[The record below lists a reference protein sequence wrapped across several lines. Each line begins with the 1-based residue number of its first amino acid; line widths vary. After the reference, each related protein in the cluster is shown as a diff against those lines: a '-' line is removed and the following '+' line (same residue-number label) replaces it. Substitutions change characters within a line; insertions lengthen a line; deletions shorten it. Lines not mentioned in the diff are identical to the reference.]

1 LWARRSWKELCQFP
15 KPSGQR
21 LVDNMPL
28 AKRIIPC
35 LDVKNGRVVKGRHF
49 VDLRD
54 AGEPVELAS
63 LYRDQGADEL
73 VFLDITASI
82 EKRNI
87 RLNMVREAASVLD
100 IPFTVGGGIRSLAD
114 VREILCS
121 GADKVAVNTAAVE
134 NPSLITEIADIF
146 GQQCVVVA
154 IDAGR
159 VVQNAKERFQVRTY
173 GARTETQLDALDWAR
188 RCEDMGAGEIL
199 LTSIDR
205 DGTLDGFDLP
215 LTRAVC
221 SAVGLPIIASGGC
234 GTLDHFVEVFTRT
247 SADAAL
253 AASVFHYRW
262 FTVPEVKEHLRRS
275 GVQTRL

>member
-1 LWARRSWKELCQFP
+1 
-15 KPSGQR
+15 
-21 LVDNMPL
+21 MPL

-35 LDVKNGRVVKGRHF
+35 LDVKDGRVVKGRHF
-49 VDLRD
+49 IDLRD
-54 AGEPVELAS
+54 AGDPVELAS

-87 RLNMVREAASVLD
+87 RLNMVSDAASVLD

-134 NPSLITEIADIF
+134 NPSLITEIADMF

-159 VVQNAKERFQVRTY
+159 VLRNAEEWFQVRTY

-188 RCEDMGAGEIL
+188 RCEDTGAGEIL

-221 SAVGLPIIASGGC
+221 SSVRLPIIASGGC
-234 GTLDHFVEVFTRT
+234 GSLDHFVEVFTRT

-253 AASVFHYRW
+253 AASVFHYGS
-262 FTVPEVKEHLRRS
+262 FTVSDVKKYLKQS

>member
-1 LWARRSWKELCQFP
+1 
-15 KPSGQR
+15 
-21 LVDNMPL
+21 MPL

-35 LDVKNGRVVKGRHF
+35 LDVKDGRVVKGRHF
-49 VDLRD
+49 IDLRD
-54 AGEPVELAS
+54 AGDPVELAS

-87 RLNMVREAASVLD
+87 RLNMVRDAASVLD

-159 VVQNAKERFQVRTY
+159 VLRDAEEWFQVRTY
-173 GARTETQLDALDWAR
+173 GARTESQFDALDWAR
-188 RCEDMGAGEIL
+188 RCEDTGAGEIL

-221 SAVGLPIIASGGC
+221 SSVQLPIIASGGC
-234 GTLDHFVEVFTRT
+234 GSLDHFVEVFTRT

-253 AASVFHYRW
+253 AASVFHYGS
-262 FTVPEVKEHLRRS
+262 FTVSDVKKYLKQS

>member
-1 LWARRSWKELCQFP
+1 
-15 KPSGQR
+15 
-21 LVDNMPL
+21 MPL

>member
-1 LWARRSWKELCQFP
+1 
-15 KPSGQR
+15 
-21 LVDNMPL
+21 MPL

-35 LDVKNGRVVKGRHF
+35 LDVKDGRVVKGRHF
-49 VDLRD
+49 VDLKD
-54 AGEPVELAS
+54 AGDPVKLAS

-73 VFLDITASI
+73 VFLDITAST

-87 RLNMVREAASVLD
+87 RLNLVRKAATVLD
-100 IPFTVGGGIRSLAD
+100 IPFTVGGGIRNLAD

-154 IDAGR
+154 VDAGR
-159 VVQNAKERFQVRTY
+159 VRRKRGEWFQVRTY
-173 GARTETQLDALDWAR
+173 GASTETQLNALEWAR
-188 RCEDMGAGEIL
+188 RCEQAGAGEIL

-221 SAVGLPIIASGGC
+221 SSVHVPVVASGGC
-234 GTLDHFVEVFTRT
+234 GRLEHFLEVFTCS

-253 AASVFHYRW
+253 AASVFHYGT
-262 FTVPEVKEHLRRS
+262 FTVPRVKEYLKQN
-275 GVQTRL
+275 GVETRL

>member
-1 LWARRSWKELCQFP
+1 
-15 KPSGQR
+15 
-21 LVDNMPL
+21 MPL

-35 LDVKNGRVVKGRHF
+35 LDVRDGRVVKGKHF

-54 AGEPVELAS
+54 AGDPVELAS

-73 VFLDITASI
+73 VFLDITASV
-82 EKRNI
+82 EKREI
-87 RLNMVREAASVLD
+87 RINLVRDAARVLD
-100 IPFTVGGGIRSLAD
+100 IPFTVGGGIRDLED

-154 IDAGR
+154 VDAAR
-159 VVQNAKERFQVRTY
+159 VLRDGEERFQVQTY
-173 GARTETQLDALDWAR
+173 GARTKTQLDALEWAQ
-188 RCEDMGAGEIL
+188 RCEQTGAGEIL

-215 LTRAVC
+215 LTSAVC
-221 SAVGLPIIASGGC
+221 SSVRVPVIASGGC
-234 GTLDHFVEVFTRT
+234 GTLEHFLEVFNQT

-253 AASVFHYRW
+253 AASVFHYGT
-262 FTVPEVKEHLRRS
+262 FTIPAVKKYLNQN
-275 GVQTRL
+275 GVETRL

>member
-1 LWARRSWKELCQFP
+1 
-15 KPSGQR
+15 
-21 LVDNMPL
+21 MPL

-35 LDVKNGRVVKGRHF
+35 LDVRDGRVVKGKHF
-49 VDLRD
+49 VDLKD
-54 AGEPVELAS
+54 AGDPVELAS

-73 VFLDITASI
+73 VFLDITASV
-82 EKRNI
+82 EKREI
-87 RLNMVREAASVLD
+87 RINLVRDAARVLD
-100 IPFTVGGGIRSLAD
+100 IPFTVGGGIRDLED

-154 IDAGR
+154 VDAAR
-159 VVQNAKERFQVRTY
+159 VRRDGEERFQVQTY
-173 GARTETQLDALDWAR
+173 GARTKTQLDALEWAR
-188 RCEDMGAGEIL
+188 RCEQMGAGEIL

-215 LTRAVC
+215 LTTAVC
-221 SAVGLPIIASGGC
+221 SSVRVPVIASGGC
-234 GTLDHFVEVFTRT
+234 GTLEHFLEVFNQT

-253 AASVFHYRW
+253 AASVFHYGT
-262 FTVPEVKEHLRRS
+262 FTIPVVKKYLKQN
-275 GVQTRL
+275 GVEMRL

>member
-1 LWARRSWKELCQFP
+1 
-15 KPSGQR
+15 
-21 LVDNMPL
+21 MPL

-35 LDVKNGRVVKGRHF
+35 LDVKAGRVVKGRHF
-49 VDLRD
+49 VDLKD
-54 AGEPVELAS
+54 AGDPVELAS

-73 VFLDITASI
+73 VFLDITAST
-82 EKRNI
+82 EKRDI
-87 RLNMVREAASVLD
+87 RINLVREAASVLD
-100 IPFTVGGGIRSLAD
+100 IPFTVGGGIRDLAD

-134 NPSLITEIADIF
+134 TPSLITEIADIF

-154 IDAGR
+154 VDSGR
-159 VVQNAKERFQVRTY
+159 ARRDGKEWFQVRTH
-173 GARTETQLDALDWAR
+173 GARTETQLDALEWAR
-188 RCEDMGAGEIL
+188 LCEQAGAGEIL

-221 SAVGLPIIASGGC
+221 SSVRVPVIASGGC
-234 GTLDHFVEVFTRT
+234 GTLEHFLEVFKQT

-253 AASVFHYRW
+253 AASVFHYRT
-262 FTVPEVKEHLRRS
+262 FTVPGVKEYLNQN
-275 GVQTRL
+275 GVQIRL

>member
-1 LWARRSWKELCQFP
+1 
-15 KPSGQR
+15 
-21 LVDNMPL
+21 L

-35 LDVKNGRVVKGRHF
+35 LDVKDGRVVKGRHF
-49 VDLRD
+49 IDLRD
-54 AGEPVELAS
+54 AGDPVELAS

-87 RLNMVREAASVLD
+87 RLNMVRDAASVLD

-159 VVQNAKERFQVRTY
+159 VLRNAEEWFQVRTY

-188 RCEDMGAGEIL
+188 RCEDTGAGEIL

-221 SAVGLPIIASGGC
+221 SSVRLPIIASGGC
-234 GTLDHFVEVFTRT
+234 GSLDHFVEVFTRT

-253 AASVFHYRW
+253 AASVFHYGS
-262 FTVPEVKEHLRRS
+262 FTVSDVKKYLKQS

>member
-1 LWARRSWKELCQFP
+1 MA
-15 KPSGQR
+15 
-21 LVDNMPL
+21 L

-35 LDVKNGRVVKGRHF
+35 LDVRDGRVVKGRHF

-54 AGEPVELAS
+54 AGDPVELAS

-73 VFLDITASI
+73 VFLDITASV
-82 EKRNI
+82 EKRGI
-87 RLNMVREAASVLD
+87 RLNMVREAARVLD

-121 GADKVAVNTAAVE
+121 GADKVALNTAAVE
-134 NPSLITEIADIF
+134 NPSLITQIADIF

-159 VVQNAKERFQVRTY
+159 ARRDVKEWFQVRTY
-173 GARTETQLDALDWAR
+173 GARTETQLEALEWAR
-188 RCEDMGAGEIL
+188 QVDCKGAGEIL

-205 DGTLDGFDLP
+205 DGTLNGFDLP
-215 LTRAVC
+215 LTNAVC
-221 SAVGLPIIASGGC
+221 SSVRLPVIASGGC
-234 GTLDHFVEVFTRT
+234 GKLDHFREVFTMT

-253 AASVFHYRW
+253 AASVFHYGTL
-262 FTVPEVKEHLRRS
+262 TVSGVKEYLREN
-275 GVQTRL
+275 GVETRL

>member
-1 LWARRSWKELCQFP
+1 
-15 KPSGQR
+15 
-21 LVDNMPL
+21 MPL

-35 LDVKNGRVVKGRHF
+35 LDVKAGRVVKGRHF
-49 VDLRD
+49 VDLKD
-54 AGEPVELAS
+54 AGDPIELAS

-73 VFLDITASI
+73 VFLDITASA
-82 EKRNI
+82 EKRDI
-87 RLNMVREAASVLD
+87 RVNLVREAASVLD
-100 IPFTVGGGIRSLAD
+100 IPFTVGGGIRDLAD

-134 NPSLITEIADIF
+134 NPSLITQIADLF

-154 IDAGR
+154 VDAGR
-159 VVQNAKERFQVRTY
+159 ARYDGKEWFQVRTY
-173 GARTETQLDALDWAR
+173 GARTETQLDALEWAR
-188 RCEDMGAGEIL
+188 RCERTGAGEIL

-221 SAVGLPIIASGGC
+221 SSVRVPVIASGGC
-234 GTLDHFVEVFTRT
+234 GTLEHFLEVFKQP

-253 AASVFHYRW
+253 AASVFHYRT
-262 FTVPEVKEHLRRS
+262 FTIPDVKEYLKQN
-275 GVQTRL
+275 GVQIRPWG

>member
-1 LWARRSWKELCQFP
+1 
-15 KPSGQR
+15 
-21 LVDNMPL
+21 M

-35 LDVKNGRVVKGRHF
+35 LDVKDGRVVKGRHF
-49 VDLRD
+49 IDLRD
-54 AGEPVELAS
+54 AGDPVELAS

-87 RLNMVREAASVLD
+87 RLNMVRDAASVLD

-159 VVQNAKERFQVRTY
+159 VLRNAEEWFQVRTY

-188 RCEDMGAGEIL
+188 RCEDTGAGEIL

-221 SAVGLPIIASGGC
+221 SSVRLPIIASGGC
-234 GTLDHFVEVFTRT
+234 GSLDHFVEVFTRT

-253 AASVFHYRW
+253 AASVFHYGS
-262 FTVPEVKEHLRRS
+262 FTVSDVKKYLKQS